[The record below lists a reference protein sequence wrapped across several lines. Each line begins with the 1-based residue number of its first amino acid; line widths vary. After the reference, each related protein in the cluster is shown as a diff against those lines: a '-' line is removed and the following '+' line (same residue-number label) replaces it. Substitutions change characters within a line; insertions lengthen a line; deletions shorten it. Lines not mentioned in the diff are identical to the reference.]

1 MDSDSETLETSILAN
16 SFTNEQARNLLDRL
30 PTPEGSTLFM
40 QVKNVRGFR
49 RR

>member
-1 MDSDSETLETSILAN
+1 MDSDSETNVRDFT
-16 SFTNEQARNLLDRL
+16 FTNEQARDLLDRL